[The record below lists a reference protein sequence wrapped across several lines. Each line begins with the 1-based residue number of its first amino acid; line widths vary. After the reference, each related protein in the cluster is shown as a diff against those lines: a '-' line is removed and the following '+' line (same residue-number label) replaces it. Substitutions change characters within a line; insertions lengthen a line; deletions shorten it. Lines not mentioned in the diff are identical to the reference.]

1 MCIRDSSNPAQ
12 CIKAFVEAERYNG
25 PSIIIAYSH
34 CIAQGIDMTKGS
46 KEQKKAIDAGYW
58 TLMRFNPDLINE
70 GKSPLVIDSKEPG
83 GDLADFMAGENRFR
97 ITKKANAEK
106 YDQLVDLAKEKL
118 ARRNKVMRMMS
129 TNLVDSEK

>member
-1 MCIRDSSNPAQ
+1 
-12 CIKAFVEAERYNG
+12 
-25 PSIIIAYSH
+25 
-34 CIAQGIDMTKGS
+34 
-46 KEQKKAIDAGYW
+46 
-58 TLMRFNPDLINE
+58 
-70 GKSPLVIDSKEPG
+70 
-83 GDLADFMAGENRFR
+83 MAGENRFR